1 VTPTAATA
9 LSAVA
14 RLVAL
19 AVALQTVELLQLHR
33 VAAADGV
40 WRWQTLRREWQ
51 VLPRPLAW
59 LVTLLLR
66 PRPFVALLVL
76 RLAAAVALGVVGGA
90 VPVLGP
96 LALPATLLA
105 TTILVQLRWRGTFN
119 GGSDFMTLVILS
131 ALTVAAALPSN
142 PTVAAGALYYIAV
155 QTCTSYFL
163 AGVAKLKTASWRDGR
178 ALRFFV
184 ATSIYDR
191 PLWPRALFQSATATR
206 LLGWATLLLECTF
219 PLALLRPPLCLGY
232 LAVAFCFHVGN
243 ARVFGL
249 NRFVF
254 AWAAAYPAVYFCS
267 QLAAR

>member
-1 VTPTAATA
+1 MTAATA
-9 LSAVA
+9 LAAVT

-19 AVALQTVELLQLHR
+19 AVALQTIELLQLRR
-33 VAAADGV
+33 VAATDGI
-40 WRWQTLRREWQ
+40 WRWPTLRRDWQ
-51 VLPRPLAW
+51 ALPRPLAS
-59 LVTLLLR
+59 LVALMLR
-66 PRPFVALLVL
+66 PRPFVALLVV
-76 RLAAAVALGVVGGA
+76 RLAAALALGIAGGA
-90 VPVLGP
+90 LPRVGP
-96 LALPATLLA
+96 LPLPLLLLL
-105 TTILVQLRWRGTFN
+105 TTVLVQLRWRGTFN
-119 GGSDFMTLVILS
+119 GGSDFMTLLILS
-131 ALTVAAALPSN
+131 ALTLAAARPAN
-142 PTVAAGALYYIAV
+142 PTVTVGALLYVAV

-191 PLWPRALFQSATATR
+191 PPWPRALFESPLATR

-219 PLALLRPPLCLGY
+219 PLALLRPSLCLGY
-232 LAVAFCFHVGN
+232 LAVALVFHVGN